1 MPSLDFFQKEFKSF
15 LDSKIQIKEPEN
27 LYEPISY
34 IMNLGGKRL
43 RPVLTLMA
51 TNLLGGDHKEAMHAA
66 LAVEVFHNF
75 TLVHDD
81 IMDRAPLRR
90 GKPTVHKKWDI
101 NAGILSGDA
110 MLIQAYS
117 LLDYYSDPMFK
128 QLVNIFNIT
137 ALEVCEGQQ
146 MDIDFETR
154 EDVSVDEYLEMITYK
169 TAVLVAAALKM
180 GAVIA
185 GASEGEQDA
194 IYQYGIHLGT
204 AFQLQDDYLDTFG
217 DPQRFGKQIGG
228 DIIENKKT
236 YLYLKAREMASLG
249 DQKELMDLYSLE
261 PSDPSVKIEIVSS
274 IFKRS
279 GAEQETK
286 SAIEENTQKAYN
298 SLENLSTHTE
308 AVATLSAF
316 AEKLMGRD
324 I

>member
-185 GASEGEQDA
+185 GASEREQDA

-217 DPQRFGKQIGG
+217 DPERFGKQIGG

-236 YLYLKAREMASLG
+236 YLYLKAREMASTG